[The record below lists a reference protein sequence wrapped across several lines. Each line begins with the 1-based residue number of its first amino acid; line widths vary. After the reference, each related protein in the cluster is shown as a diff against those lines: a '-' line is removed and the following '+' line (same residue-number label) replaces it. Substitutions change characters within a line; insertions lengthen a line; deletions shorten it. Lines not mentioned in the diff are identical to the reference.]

1 MRGIMRNHVHSRP
14 GWLGLIVAVALLA
27 GCASGPPAPAR
38 IKAEI
43 AATSAVNPDRRGRA
57 SPLVIKFY
65 ELKTRTAFDGADF
78 FSLFERERDTLATE
92 LLAVEE
98 IQLAPGDKR
107 VIERTLQPATRFVG
121 VVAAFREIDR
131 AQWRATIA
139 VTPAKLNTLTI
150 ALDGTR
156 ATITSK

>member
-1 MRGIMRNHVHSRP
+1 MRNLLPSR
-14 GWLGLIVAVALLA
+14 LGLASLIVSAAIMA

-38 IKAEI
+38 VKAEI
-43 AATSAVNPDRRGRA
+43 AAAATVNPDRRGRA
-57 SPLVIKFY
+57 SPVVIKFY

-78 FSLFERERDTLATE
+78 FSLFERERDTLSAE

-107 VIERTLQPATRFVG
+107 SFERTLQPGTRFVG

-156 ATITSK
+156 ATIESK